1 MGEAPH
7 PPAARGH
14 ASWLA
19 RVSPFVASLHGY
31 DRARLKK
38 DLVGA
43 LTVTAL
49 HIPEGMAYAQLAGLP
64 PQAALYSTPAAL
76 ALYALFGSSR
86 QLIVAVSASVS
97 VLSAATVGAL
107 AQQGS
112 PRFVALTAALA
123 LLAGAVAALAGVLKL
138 GRVAQFFSASVLSG
152 FVFGLALIIAIKQV
166 PKLLGIEGAKGGF
179 FERLGFILS
188 HLGQTHPLT
197 LVVGA
202 SSIAALLL
210 LGRVS
215 RRIPA
220 ALAVLVLGIAVS
232 ALLHLDAKGVAIVG
246 PIPSG
251 LVSPRLPPGV
261 GWQDLLKL
269 LPGACGIA
277 LVAFAEAIGPARM
290 FAAKH
295 GYEVDPNR
303 ELVGLGA
310 ANVGGGLFRGFGMG
324 CSLSK
329 SAANDQAGS
338 TTQVSSL
345 VTAGLTLLVALFLTG
360 LFRALPE
367 ATLGAIVVVAI
378 LGMMDV
384 KELARLAHLRRADF
398 LGAAVALLGVLAF
411 DVLPGLLI
419 AVGVS
424 LFLTVYRASRPRLS
438 ELGRVPGTLDLAAT
452 HRESSAITLPG
463 LHVFRPE
470 EGLFFANATS
480 LRDEVLVRVRDAAS
494 PVREVLLDLE
504 LTDDLDVPGAD
515 MLAGLHEDLSHR
527 GITLALARVHAP
539 THRMLERTGV
549 LEKVG
554 AQNVYPQVSTGVEA
568 WMARHESQVWQEWRL
583 IHDGLDLVRARVDE
597 AGATLHG
604 EERHRQKD
612 LLVQLD
618 EAESRMRRLLD
629 HLPHPPSDDDGGP
642 RGPTH

>member
-1 MGEAPH
+1 MGDEARRGS
-7 PPAARGH
+7 ARSH
-14 ASWLA
+14 TSWLTRA
-19 RVSPFVASLHGY
+19 SPFLASLRGY
-31 DRARLKK
+31 DRTRLKK
-38 DLVGA
+38 DLMGA

-86 QLIVAVSASVS
+86 QLIIAVSASVS

-107 AQQGS
+107 AQQGT
-112 PRFVALTAALA
+112 PRFMALTAALA
-123 LLAGAVAALAGVLKL
+123 LMAGAVAVLAGVLKL
-138 GRVAQFFSASVLSG
+138 GRVAQFFSTSVLSG

-197 LVVGA
+197 LAVGA
-202 SSIAALLL
+202 ASIAALLL

-232 ALLHLDAKGVAIVG
+232 SLLHLDAKGVAIVG
-246 PIPSG
+246 HIPAG
-251 LVSPRLPPGV
+251 LVPPQLPDV
-261 GWQDLLKL
+261 GLKDLLQL

-310 ANVGGGLFRGFGMG
+310 ANLGGGLFRGFSMG

-384 KELARLAHLRRADF
+384 KALVRLARLRRGDF
-398 LGAAVALLGVLAF
+398 LGAAVALVAVLAF

-424 LFLTVYRASRPRLS
+424 LFLTVYRASQPRLS
-438 ELGRVPGTLDLAAT
+438 ELGRVPGTLDLVAT
-452 HRESSAITLPG
+452 HREASAITLPG
-463 LHVFRPE
+463 LHVIRPD

-480 LRDEVLVRVRDAAS
+480 LRDEVLARVRDAKV

-504 LTDDLDVPGAD
+504 LTEDLDVPGAD
-515 MLAGLHEDLSHR
+515 MLAGLHEDLSRR

-539 THRMLERTGV
+539 THRLLERTGV
-549 LEKVG
+549 LAKVG
-554 AQNVYPQVSTGVEA
+554 PRNVYSQVSEGVEA
-568 WMARHESQVWQEWRL
+568 WMARHESQTWQEWRL
-583 IHDGLDLVRARVDE
+583 IQDGLYLVRSRVDE
-597 AGATLHG
+597 AGAALHG
-604 EERHRQKD
+604 EERHRQED
-612 LLVQLD
+612 LLIRLD
-618 EAESRMRRLLD
+618 EADTRMRELLR
-629 HLPHPPSDDDGGP
+629 HLPHPPADDDS

>member
-1 MGEAPH
+1 MGDEAR
-7 PPAARGH
+7 RG
-14 ASWLA
+14 ASRSHTSWPT
-19 RVSPFVASLHGY
+19 RVSPFLGSLRGY
-31 DRARLKK
+31 DRTRLKK

-86 QLIVAVSASVS
+86 QLIIAVSASVS
-97 VLSAATVGAL
+97 VLSAATVGAV
-107 AQQGS
+107 AQQGT

-123 LLAGAVAALAGVLKL
+123 LMAGIVAVLAGVLKL
-138 GRVAQFFSASVLSG
+138 GRVAQFFSTSVLSG

-166 PKLLGIEGAKGGF
+166 PKLLGIQGAQGGF
-179 FERLGFILS
+179 FERLGSILS

-197 LVVGA
+197 LAVGA
-202 SSIAALLL
+202 ASIAALLL
-210 LGRVS
+210 LGRLS
-215 RRIPA
+215 RRVPA
-220 ALAVLVLGIAVS
+220 SLVVLVLGITAS
-232 ALLHLDAKGVAIVG
+232 SLLRLDAKGVAIVG
-246 PIPSG
+246 PIPAG
-251 LVSPRLPPGV
+251 LVPPQLPDV
-261 GWQDLLKL
+261 GLKDLLPL
-269 LPGACGIA
+269 LPGACGIV

-295 GYEVDPNR
+295 GYEVDPDR

-310 ANVGGGLFRGFGMG
+310 ANLGGGLFRGFGMG

-329 SAANDQAGS
+329 SAANDQAGA

-384 KELARLAHLRRADF
+384 KALARLARLRRADF
-398 LGAAVALLGVLAF
+398 LGAAVALAAVLAF

-424 LFLTVYRASRPRLS
+424 LFLTVYRASQPRLS
-438 ELGRVPGTLDLAAT
+438 ELGRVPGTLDLVAT

-463 LHVFRPE
+463 LLVIRPE
-470 EGLFFANATS
+470 EGLFFANATA
-480 LRDEVLVRVRDAAS
+480 LRDAVLALVRDAKV

-504 LTDDLDVPGAD
+504 LTEDLDVPGAD

-539 THRMLERTGV
+539 TLRLLERTGA
-549 LEKVG
+549 LAKVERR
-554 AQNVYPQVSTGVEA
+554 NVHPQVSTGVES
-568 WMARHESQVWQEWRL
+568 WMARHESQTWQEWRL
-583 IHDGLDLVRARVDE
+583 IQDGLYLVRSRVDE
-597 AGATLHG
+597 AGAALHG
-604 EERHRQKD
+604 EERYRQED
-612 LLVQLD
+612 LLIRLD
-618 EAESRMRRLLD
+618 EADRRMRELLRK
-629 HLPHPPSDDDGGP
+629 LPHPPADEDS
-642 RGPTH
+642 RGSTH

>member
-1 MGEAPH
+1 MGQAS
-7 PPAARGH
+7 RH
-14 ASWLA
+14 ASERTGSSWLA
-19 RVSPFVASLHGY
+19 RVSPFVASLRGY
-31 DRARLKK
+31 DSTRLKK

-97 VLSAATVGAL
+97 VLSAATVGAM

-123 LLAGAVAALAGVLKL
+123 LMAGAVAALAGVLKL
-138 GRVAQFFSASVLSG
+138 GRIAQFFSASVLSG

-166 PKLLGIEGAKGGF
+166 PKILGIEGAKGGF
-179 FERLGFILS
+179 FERLGFIFT
-188 HLGQTHPLT
+188 HLGQTHVLT
-197 LVVGA
+197 LIVGA
-202 SSIAALLL
+202 ASIAALLL
-210 LGRVS
+210 LGRLS
-215 RRIPA
+215 KRIPA
-220 ALAVLVLGIAVS
+220 ALAVLVLGIVVS
-232 ALLHLDAKGVAIVG
+232 AVLHLDAKGVAIVG

-251 LVSPRLPPGV
+251 LVSPQLPHGV
-261 GWQDLLKL
+261 GLKDLLGL

-310 ANVGGGLFRGFGMG
+310 ANLGGGLFRGFGMG

-338 TTQVSSL
+338 TTQVASL

-384 KELARLAHLRRADF
+384 KELVRLFHLRRGDF
-398 LGAAVALLGVLAF
+398 LGAGVALLGVLAF

-424 LFLTVYRASRPRLS
+424 LFLTVYRASQPRMS

-452 HRESSAITLPG
+452 HREASAITLPG

-480 LRDEVLVRVRDAAS
+480 LRDEVLTRVRDADV

-504 LTDDLDVPGAD
+504 LTDDLDVPAAD

-527 GITLALARVHAP
+527 GITLALARVHRP
-539 THRMLERTGV
+539 TWRMLERTGV
-549 LEKVG
+549 LAKVG
-554 AQNVYPQVSTGVEA
+554 PEHIYPQVAAGVEA
-568 WMARHESQVWQEWRL
+568 WMAHHESQAWQEWRL
-583 IHDGLDLVRARVDE
+583 IRDGLYLLRSRVDE
-597 AGATLHG
+597 AGAGLHG
-604 EERHRQKD
+604 EERHRQED
-612 LLVQLD
+612 LLVRLD
-618 EAESRMRRLLD
+618 EADRRMRELLN
-629 HLPHPPSDDDGGP
+629 HLPHAPSGDDDP
-642 RGPTH
+642 RGTRH

>member
-1 MGEAPH
+1 MAGNPH
-7 PPAARGH
+7 GS
-14 ASWLA
+14 SWLA
-19 RVSPFVASLHGY
+19 RVSPFVASLRGY
-31 DRARLKK
+31 DRTRLKK

-123 LLAGAVAALAGVLKL
+123 LMAGAVAVLAGVLKL
-138 GRVAQFFSASVLSG
+138 GRIAQFFSSSVLSG

-179 FERLGFILS
+179 FERLGFIFT
-188 HLGQTHPLT
+188 HLGQTHLLT

-202 SSIAALLL
+202 ASIAALLL
-210 LGRVS
+210 LGRVA
-215 RRIPA
+215 RRLPA
-220 ALAVLVLGIAVS
+220 ALAVLVVGIAVS
-232 ALLHLDAKGVAIVG
+232 SLLHLDSKGVAIVG
-246 PIPSG
+246 HIPAG
-251 LVSPRLPPGV
+251 LVPPRIPDV
-261 GWQDLLKL
+261 GWKDLVKL

-310 ANVGGGLFRGFGMG
+310 ANLGGGLFRGFGMG

-384 KELARLAHLRRADF
+384 KELVRLAKLRRGDF
-398 LGAAVALLGVLAF
+398 LGAAVALVAVLAF

-424 LFLTVYRASRPRLS
+424 LFLTVYRASKPRLS

-452 HRESSAITLPG
+452 HREASAITLPG

-480 LRDEVLVRVRDAAS
+480 LRDEVLKRVRDAKT
-494 PVREVLLDLE
+494 PTREVLLDLE
-504 LTDDLDVPGAD
+504 LTDDLDVPAAD
-515 MLAGLHEDLSHR
+515 MLTGLHEDLSHR
-527 GITLALARVHAP
+527 GITLSLARVHAP
-539 THRMLERTGV
+539 AMRLLERTGV

-554 AQNVYPQVSTGVEA
+554 RRNVYPQVTGGVEA
-568 WMARHESQVWQEWRL
+568 WMASHESQTWREWQL
-583 IHDGLDLVRARVDE
+583 IRDGLYLVRSRVDE
-597 AGATLHG
+597 AGASMHG
-604 EERHRQKD
+604 EELHRQEE
-612 LLVQLD
+612 LLVKLD
-618 EAESRMRRLLD
+618 DADQRMRELLR
-629 HLPHPPSDDDGGP
+629 HLPHPPSDDEKP

>member
-1 MGEAPH
+1 MGH
-7 PPAARGH
+7 DTRH
-14 ASWLA
+14 ASERPRSSWLS
-19 RVSPFVASLHGY
+19 RVSPFLASLKGY
-31 DRARLKK
+31 DGARLKR
-38 DLVGA
+38 DVVGA

-97 VLSAATVGAL
+97 VLSAATVGAM

-112 PRFVALTAALA
+112 PRFMALTAALA
-123 LLAGAVAALAGVLKL
+123 LMAGAVAVLAGVLKL
-138 GRVAQFFSASVLSG
+138 GRIAQFFSASVLSG

-166 PKLLGIEGAKGGF
+166 PKIFGIEGARGGF
-179 FERLGFILS
+179 FERLWFVLT
-188 HLGQTHPLT
+188 HLGQTHVLT
-197 LVVGA
+197 LIVGVA
-202 SSIAALLL
+202 SIAALLL
-210 LGRVS
+210 LGRLS
-215 RRIPA
+215 KRIPA
-220 ALAVLVLGIAVS
+220 ALAVLVLGIVVS
-232 ALLHLDAKGVAIVG
+232 SVLHLDAKGVAIVG

-251 LVSPRLPPGV
+251 LVPPQLPHGV
-261 GWQDLLKL
+261 GLKDLLGL

-310 ANVGGGLFRGFGMG
+310 ANLGGGLFRGFGMG

-338 TTQVSSL
+338 STQVASL

-384 KELARLAHLRRADF
+384 KELVRLFHLRREDF
-398 LGAAVALLGVLAF
+398 LGAGVALLGVLAF

-424 LFLTVYRASRPRLS
+424 LFLTVFRASQPRMS

-452 HRESSAITLPG
+452 HRETSAITLPG

-480 LRDEVLVRVRDAAS
+480 LRDEVLARVRDARV

-504 LTDDLDVPGAD
+504 LTDDLDVPAAD
-515 MLAGLHEDLSHR
+515 MLVGLHEDLSHR
-527 GITLALARVHAP
+527 GITLALARVHRP
-539 THRMLERTGV
+539 TWRMLEHTGV

-554 AQNVYPQVSTGVEA
+554 REHVYPQVGAGVEA
-568 WMARHESQVWQEWRL
+568 WMARHESQAWQEWRL
-583 IHDGLDLVRARVDE
+583 IRDGLTLVRIRVDE
-597 AGATLHG
+597 AGESLQG
-604 EERHRQKD
+604 EERYRQEE
-612 LLVQLD
+612 LLVRLD
-618 EAESRMRRLLD
+618 DADTRMRELLR
-629 HLPHPPSDDDGGP
+629 HLPNAPSEDDDP
-642 RGPTH
+642 RGPRH